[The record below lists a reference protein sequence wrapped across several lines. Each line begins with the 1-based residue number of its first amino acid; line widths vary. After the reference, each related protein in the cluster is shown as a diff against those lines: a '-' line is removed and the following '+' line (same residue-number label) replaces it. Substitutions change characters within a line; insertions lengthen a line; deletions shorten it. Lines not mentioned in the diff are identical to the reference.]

1 MGRPKNFEN
10 MTVEERQEYWAKKRE
25 QEAMVREALL
35 FQLKDKYPSML
46 EAVDEL
52 SKVADRIGDCLQWE
66 GPQFITCEEMHK
78 LIDNKNIVR
87 NLFHLDVE
95 EQG

>member
-1 MGRPKNFEN
+1 MGRPKNYEN
-10 MTVEERQEYWAKKRE
+10 MTHEERMEFHAKQRE

-35 FQLKDKYPSML
+35 FQLKDKYPSMV

-52 SKVADRIGDCLQWE
+52 SKIADRIGDCLQWE
-66 GPQFITCEEMHK
+66 GPQYVSVDEMHK
-78 LIDNKNIVR
+78 LIDTKNTVR

>member
-1 MGRPKNFEN
+1 MARPKNYEN
-10 MTVEERQEYWAKKRE
+10 MSHEERMEYHVKQRE

-35 FQLKDKYPSML
+35 FQIKDKYPSMI
-46 EAVDEL
+46 EAVDNL
-52 SKVADRIGDCLQWE
+52 SKAADRIGDCLQWE
-66 GPQFITCEEMHK
+66 GPQFVTCEEMHK

>member
-66 GPQFITCEEMHK
+66 GPQFISVDDMHK
-78 LIDNKNIVR
+78 LIDSKNTVR
-87 NLFHLDVE
+87 SLFHLDGAE
-95 EQG
+95 

>member
-10 MTVEERQEYWAKKRE
+10 MTVEERQEYWAKQRE

-35 FQLKDKYPSML
+35 FLLKDKYPSML

-52 SKVADRIGDCLQWE
+52 SKIADRIGDCLQWE
-66 GPQFITCEEMHK
+66 GPQYVSVEDMHK
-78 LIDNKNIVR
+78 LIDSKNTVR

-95 EQG
+95 ENG

>member
-1 MGRPKNFEN
+1 MARPKNYEK
-10 MTVEERQEYWAKKRE
+10 MTHEERMEYHVKQRE

-35 FQLKDKYPSML
+35 FQLRDKYPSMI
-46 EAVDEL
+46 EAVDNL
-52 SKVADRIGDCLQWE
+52 SKAADRIGDCLQWE
-66 GPQFITCEEMHK
+66 GPQFVTCEEMHK

-95 EQG
+95 ENG

>member
-1 MGRPKNFEN
+1 MGRHKNFEN
-10 MTVEERQEYWAKKRE
+10 MTVEERQEYWAKQRE

-52 SKVADRIGDCLQWE
+52 SKIADRIGDCLQWE
-66 GPQFITCEEMHK
+66 GPQYVSVDDMHK
-78 LIDNKNIVR
+78 LIDTKNTVR
-87 NLFHLDVE
+87 SLFHLDGAE
-95 EQG
+95 